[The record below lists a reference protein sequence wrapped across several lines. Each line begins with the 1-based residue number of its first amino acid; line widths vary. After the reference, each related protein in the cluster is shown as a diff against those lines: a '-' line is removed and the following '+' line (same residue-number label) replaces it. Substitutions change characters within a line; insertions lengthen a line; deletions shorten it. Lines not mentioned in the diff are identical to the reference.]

1 VQMFEI
7 ALKLTTVAWQQ
18 GMLQPSGQ
26 GDMLTHDLPL
36 TWSKFLTVKQLSQSS
51 PRPSRS
57 MSRCWGLY
65 VSGQLSTVLM
75 TPVQWKGDV
84 LCNTYYY
91 CSQDHSR

>member
-84 LCNTYYY
+84 LCNTY
-91 CSQDHSR
+91 